1 MSEDREPFL
10 DRWSR
15 LKAKERQAAKEA
27 GQAAAA
33 PPVKAEEP
41 PALPKVEDLTPQSD
55 FRPFM
60 NAQVDPLTRRAA
72 LKKLFVD
79 AHFNVPDPFEPHSM
93 DLTGEDPIPPEM
105 LKTLNQ
111 AKRLLFDEY
120 EKTAQAAPQ
129 EPEEP
134 QAEAPPA
141 EAPEN
146 PMGEAKDGARRA
158 DA

>member
-1 MSEDREPFL
+1 MTEEREPFL

-15 LKAKERQAAKEA
+15 LKAKDRQAAKEA
-27 GQAAAA
+27 EPQAAVA
-33 PPVKAEEP
+33 PRAKAEDP
-41 PALPKVEDLTPQSD
+41 PALPKVEELTPQSD

-60 NAQVDPLTRRAA
+60 NASVDPLTRRAA

-111 AKRLLFDEY
+111 AKKHLFDEH
-120 EKTAQAAPQ
+120 ETTAQAEAEPSQ
-129 EPEEP
+129 AEEPEIPAGEP
-134 QAEAPPA
+134 K
-141 EAPEN
+141 N
-146 PMGEAKDGARRA
+146 GTGRA